1 MFNPCRLVLL
11 TLGWAFLILSPAQ
24 AESVLERVARTG
36 QLNAGN
42 RTNAAPFGYTNPQ
55 GKAAGYG
62 VELLG
67 LIQTALAEKLGKPI
81 QLNLQTVDNSNRF
94 SAVESGEL
102 EIVCEGAT
110 ITQKRLETVDFSIP
124 FFMSGAQF
132 LVKRSDDPTFDVN
145 GTLENLPI
153 GYIPKTTTSE
163 IIPKIYPFAKWIP
176 VASRSQGIQKLNQ
189 GEIKAMVSDGIL
201 LLGELVQAGYNP
213 RNYALSPRQPMT
225 TELYGCILP
234 KNNPQWKQLVDTV
247 ISSQKNHD
255 LQTKWFNEEG
265 SLFPNIVRTD
275 PR

>member
-1 MFNPCRLVLL
+1 MLNCRPLTLL
-11 TLGWAFLILSPAQ
+11 ALGWALLPLSPAQ

-36 QLNAGN
+36 QLNAGT
-42 RTNAAPFGYTNPQ
+42 RTNAAPFGYTDQQ
-55 GKAAGYG
+55 GKPAGYG

-81 QLNLQTVDNSNRF
+81 QLNLQTVETNNRF
-94 SAVESGEL
+94 SAVESGKL

-132 LVKRSDDPTFDVN
+132 LVKRKDDPTFDIN
-145 GTLENLPI
+145 GTLENLRI

-176 VASRSQGIQKLNQ
+176 VASRGQGIQKLNQ
-189 GEIKAMVSDGIL
+189 GEIKAVVSDGIL

-234 KNNPQWKQLVDTV
+234 RDNPQWKQLVDTV

>member
-1 MFNPCRLVLL
+1 MVNRRPFALL
-11 TLGWAFLILSPAQ
+11 ALGWALLSLSPAQ
-24 AESVLERVARTG
+24 AESALEQVARTG
-36 QLNAGN
+36 ELNAGT
-42 RTNAAPFGYTNPQ
+42 RANAAPFGYTDQQ
-55 GKAAGYG
+55 GKPAGYG
-62 VELLG
+62 VELLR
-67 LIQTALAEKLGKPI
+67 LIQTALAEKLGKPVR
-81 QLNLQTVDNSNRF
+81 LNLQTVETSNRF
-94 SAVESGEL
+94 SAVESGKL
-102 EIVCEGAT
+102 AIVCEGAT

-132 LVKRSDDPTFDVN
+132 LIKRSDDLTFDVN
-145 GTLENLPI
+145 GTLENLAI

-176 VASRSQGIQKLNQ
+176 VASRGQGIQKLNQ

-213 RNYALSPRQPMT
+213 RDYALTPRQPMT

-247 ISSQKNHD
+247 ISSEQNHD

-265 SLFPNIVRTD
+265 SLFPNIVRVD